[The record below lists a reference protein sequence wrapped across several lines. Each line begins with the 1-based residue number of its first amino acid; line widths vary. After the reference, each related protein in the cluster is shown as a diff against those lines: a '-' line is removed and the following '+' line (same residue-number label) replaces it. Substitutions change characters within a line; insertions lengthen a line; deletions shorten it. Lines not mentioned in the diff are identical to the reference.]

1 MGLIKINRNILNIL
15 KKFKYAFVILTVLI
29 FLAVFSFHKNNIF
42 SAALSSEKNIQEA
55 VGVEKTVIDERVENI
70 KIESGS
76 TFGKLLNEG
85 GISVSLS
92 NELYNIALPYYD
104 LAKVREGGEIVLVYD
119 LDSEKLKSLLYQI
132 DNDNEIYIEREINK
146 DKEGKSVLGIWKA
159 LTREIPYEVIVATKE
174 VEITNS
180 LYQSAIEAGIDERAI
195 IELATA
201 FQWTLDFSMD
211 TQVGD
216 TFKFIYEERYLD
228 NQFIMPGKILAAKY
242 NNQGKVYKVFYYEE
256 DEDNKGYF
264 DEEANSVQKMFLKAP
279 VEFKYISS
287 GFTTGLRYVEA
298 FNVSTGH
305 RAIDYAAPLGTPIRS
320 VGAGSVVKASWNG
333 SYGNFVS
340 IRHNG
345 TYTTNYAHLSRYAVK
360 NGQKV
365 KQGDII
371 GYVGSTGFSTGP
383 HLHYEMVKNGVK
395 INPLVEVLP
404 PGKAILEEN
413 REDFYRAVDQLMKD
427 LD

>member
-1 MGLIKINRNILNIL
+1 MQTIKSHQNIIIILVAILIALGVFFFFRNNVTGSSQAN
-15 KKFKYAFVILTVLI
+15 F
-29 FLAVFSFHKNNIF
+29 
-42 SAALSSEKNIQEA
+42 SSEEKEELQEE
-55 VGVEKTVIDERVENI
+55 VIVPITERTEKI

-76 TFGKLLNEG
+76 TFGKLLNDN

-92 NELYNIALPYYD
+92 NELYNIALPEYD
-104 LAKVREGGEIVLVYD
+104 LAKVREGREIVLTYD
-119 LDSEKLKSLLYQI
+119 LKSDKLKALLYQI
-132 DNDNEIYIEREINK
+132 DNDNEIFVWREIN
-146 DKEGKSVLGIWKA
+146 ENENGEVALGIWQAEKRA
-159 LTREIPYEVIVATKE
+159 IPYEVIIATKE
-174 VEITNS
+174 AEIESS
-180 LYQSAIEAGIDERAI
+180 LYQSALDAGIDERAI
-195 IELATA
+195 IELANA

-216 TFKFIYEERYLD
+216 SFKFIYEERYLD
-228 NQFIMPGKILAAKY
+228 DEFIMPGKILAAKY
-242 NNQGKVYKVFYYEE
+242 VNSGHEYKLFYFEE
-256 DEDNKGYF
+256 NEDNKGYF
-264 DEEANSVQKMFLKAP
+264 DEEGKSVQRMFLKAP

-305 RAIDYAAPLGTPIRS
+305 RAIDYAAPSGTPIRS
-320 VGAGSVVKASWNG
+320 VGDGTVVRASWNG
-333 SYGNFVS
+333 PYGNFISV
-340 IRHNG
+340 RHNG

-395 INPLVEVLP
+395 INPLAEVLP

-413 REDFYRAVDQLMKD
+413 KERFNAEIEAWVERLK
-427 LD
+427 